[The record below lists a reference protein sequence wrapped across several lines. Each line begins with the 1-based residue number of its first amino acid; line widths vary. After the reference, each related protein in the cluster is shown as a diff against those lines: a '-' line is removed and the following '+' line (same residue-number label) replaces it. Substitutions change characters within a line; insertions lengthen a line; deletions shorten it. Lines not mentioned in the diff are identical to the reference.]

1 MQRSNYIFITQ
12 MLDIIILI
20 QDHSAKQL
28 AMERI
33 LVAALAGSES

>member
-28 AMERI
+28 AME
-33 LVAALAGSES
+33 